1 MTKQETLDRAKF
13 ARIIMEEAATGS
25 DWASAARLL
34 LRHGKTYARL
44 QEMNCN
50 GVGTWFNESNESFS
64 RRQAAFEKR
73 LEKQESQIE
82 SRIRAIASGLG
93 FGVIF
98 SGDPRGAT
106 VKITVSSGRTDD
118 WAHEGI
124 CVPSS

>member
-13 ARIIMEEAATGS
+13 TRIIMEEAATGS

-34 LRHGKTYARL
+34 LRHAKTYARL

-50 GVGTWFNESNESFS
+50 GVGTWHGESNESFS
-64 RRQAAFEKR
+64 KRQERFER
-73 LEKQESQIE
+73 ALEKKEQQIKK
-82 SRIRAIASGLG
+82 RIRAIASGLG

-106 VKITVSSGRTDD
+106 VKITVPSGRTDD
-118 WAHEGI
+118 WGHEGI
-124 CVPSS
+124 CVP